1 MIWKQHDAGLYG
13 RRIDQICRSYQTL
26 HPDHRIIVL
35 EILNPDIDNV
45 YNSNVVGFSEF
56 AYIRE
61 MNTLKS
67 QVLFETGDNV
77 QYRQIYIQEQSAIH
91 SALEKFL
98 VANEITPLNSV
109 IILFPNIQHIER
121 VFDLLSPYSKIT
133 DVIDNQLSWA
143 TGEAELYIVR
153 QYFMLCQMCDR
164 VIFNSVENQNFF
176 NASGLVRSHS
186 KDTLV
191 VPNWYQVPD
200 FIEEPVFS
208 ADKKDPERNSFN
220 IIYSGNMNDRI
231 DWALIE
237 DIVQLDDRIRLHLV
251 GEARQV
257 SAALRKMLENP
268 RVVYYGPLTE
278 AQTLEKLMHAD
289 IAIIPHVTDSV
300 SRFMNPL
307 KVQMYN
313 AIGLFTISM
322 NVPGLEEAPHLII
335 AQNRDQFLTAVT
347 DSMGSIKLN
356 RREFQKGIPRN
367 DRRYIAE
374 IEDLRNYP

>member
-1 MIWKQHDAGLYG
+1 MIRL
-13 RRIDQICRSYQTL
+13 S
-26 HPDHRIIVL
+26 
-35 EILNPDIDNV
+35 
-45 YNSNVVGFSEF
+45 
-56 AYIRE
+56 
-61 MNTLKS
+61 
-67 QVLFETGDNV
+67 
-77 QYRQIYIQEQSAIH
+77 

-220 IIYSGNMNDRI
+220 IIYSGNMND
-231 DWALIE
+231 LIC
-237 DIVQLDDRIRLHLV
+237 H
-251 GEARQV
+251 
-257 SAALRKMLENP
+257 
-268 RVVYYGPLTE
+268 
-278 AQTLEKLMHAD
+278 
-289 IAIIPHVTDSV
+289 IPD
-300 SRFMNPL
+300 
-307 KVQMYN
+307 
-313 AIGLFTISM
+313 GSM
-322 NVPGLEEAPHLII
+322 
-335 AQNRDQFLTAVT
+335 AV
-347 DSMGSIKLN
+347 
-356 RREFQKGIPRN
+356 F
-367 DRRYIAE
+367 
-374 IEDLRNYP
+374 